1 MLLATTMWWL
11 ASIGTAGEYRTAP
24 LPDASTDVELE
35 VVFDC
40 EVLALCAHPRNSVF
54 SGFAN
59 TDLDYQLR
67 QREITHLI
75 MAGMI
80 ANTCLEST
88 ARYAREI

>member
-1 MLLATTMWWL
+1 M
-11 ASIGTAGEYRTAP
+11 
-24 LPDASTDVELE
+24 DVEPE
-35 VVFDC
+35 ISFDP
-40 EVLALCAHPRNSVF
+40 EIPGLCANVRNLAF
-54 SGFAN
+54 SAFAN

-88 ARYAREI
+88 ARYAREL